1 MADSPIAQQNTEQ
14 INGERESKRR
24 RSAPPPL
31 DLFTA
36 APAVPGII
44 IDVSEDGDVLL
55 VVTSGWVTR
64 DTAGFRCSSA
74 ALSLASPVFKAILA
88 APIATTLPQPPAT
101 DSAFTF
107 ASTSPSTEVGKLVPL
122 REPDSDALVVILN
135 IIHFKTIYLPG
146 RLAPDRLLHVGT
158 LAAKY
163 QCVNAISRACTPW
176 FDEIY
181 TANLR
186 EDTATMV
193 QAAYDLN
200 DAVFFTRFTNRYI
213 LTAPRPMKAIAAPQ
227 SDDNIAGALRLR
239 HIAAEASLRFDI
251 DLLLELCAVAL
262 DKESKHYIDCPPDT
276 DPDPVPAWSDLAVI
290 CSVDSQAA
298 PIYLAAMRDAELW
311 PPSAWAKHQI
321 GDVVERVRE
330 FRVPDYD
337 DCDKCDFCLPLPEA
351 FEAKLRLVKKLQK
364 DRLWGLCLDCFKAGG
379 VFQGTCRVE
388 HVKVGSAAG

>member
-1 MADSPIAQQNTEQ
+1 MADSLIAQPNSEH
-14 INGERESKRR
+14 INGEREPKRR

-31 DLFTA
+31 DLVPA
-36 APAVPGII
+36 APAVPEII

-88 APIATTLPQPPAT
+88 TPIATPLPQPPAT
-101 DSAFTF
+101 DSAL
-107 ASTSPSTEVGKLVPL
+107 TSLSPNTEVGKQVPL

-135 IIHFKTIYLPG
+135 IIHFKNLYLPA
-146 RLAPDRLLHVGT
+146 RLAPEKLLHVGT

-163 QCVNAISRACTPW
+163 QCVEAISRACTPW
-176 FDEIY
+176 FDNIY
-181 TANLR
+181 AANLLD
-186 EDTATMV
+186 DTATMV
-193 QAAYDLN
+193 QAAYHLN

-213 LTAPRPMKAIAAPQ
+213 FTAPRPMKVGATSQ

-262 DKESKHYIDCPPDT
+262 GKESKHCIDCPPDT
-276 DPDPVPAWSDLAVI
+276 DPEPAPAGSDPAVI
-290 CSVDSQAA
+290 CAVDSQAA
-298 PIYLAAMRDAELW
+298 PSYLAAMRDAELW
-311 PPSAWAKHQI
+311 PPSAWAKHEI
-321 GDVVERVRE
+321 GDVVERIRE

-337 DCDKCDFCLPLPEA
+337 DCDKCDFCLPLTEA
-351 FEAKLRLVKKLQK
+351 FEAKLKLVKKLQK
-364 DRLWGLCLDCFKAGG
+364 DRLWGLCLDCFRAGG
-379 VFQGTCRVE
+379 VFHGTCRVE
-388 HVKVGSAAG
+388 HVKVGSTAV